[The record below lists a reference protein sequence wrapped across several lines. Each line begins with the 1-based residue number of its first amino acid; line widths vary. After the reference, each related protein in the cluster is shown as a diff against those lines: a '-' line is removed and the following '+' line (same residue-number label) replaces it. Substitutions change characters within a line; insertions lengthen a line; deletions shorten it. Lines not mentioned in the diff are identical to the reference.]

1 MGQAP
6 VEVIAAADEVTKSVY
21 DDGAAYVLRS
31 LL

>member
-6 VEVIAAADEVTKSVY
+6 EEVMAAADEVTMSVY
-21 DDGAAYVLRS
+21 DDGAAHVLRS